1 MLPFGAPGST
11 HQAALH
17 VFMRCIG
24 PGAGPMVAKLIPACP
39 LWRVKGPG
47 MQPGTDRWKGL
58 GALGAE
64 ATQGRRPPTEVG
76 GSGKA

>member
-1 MLPFGAPGST
+1 
-11 HQAALH
+11 
-17 VFMRCIG
+17 
-24 PGAGPMVAKLIPACP
+24 MVAKLVPARP

-64 ATQGRRPPTEVG
+64 TTQGSCPPTEVG